1 MSMMESVL
9 SLDDG
14 RWPHPADM
22 STPPLITEVREDPFP
37 LVKQPS
43 PPPVLAKVQQE
54 YATIPPSKVA
64 DPRPGVAK
72 QSQDESESFQRL
84 HIVGLIFLFLFFILF
99 LLYNFRMQLIFNCF
113 LLLCS
118 DSFCNVYAA
127 NMFTFQYD
135 IGYFYLLLQPVK
147 MLDDFLRLARENTN
161 KNLETCGVLAGS
173 LVRAN

>member
-1 MSMMESVL
+1 MSVMESVL

-22 STPPLITEVREDPFP
+22 SIPPLITEVREDPFP

-64 DPRPGVAK
+64 DPRPGVAR

-84 HIVGLIFLFLFFILF
+84 HIVGLFHFC
-99 LLYNFRMQLIFNCF
+99 YNFRKQAIIHYF
-113 LLLCS
+113 LLQYVVIPFDMILVTFTYCCS
-118 DSFCNVYAA
+118 
-127 NMFTFQYD
+127 Q
-135 IGYFYLLLQPVK
+135 
-147 MLDDFLRLARENTN
+147 
-161 KNLETCGVLAGS
+161 
-173 LVRAN
+173 

>member
-1 MSMMESVL
+1 MYLEPSNSCRLNQIEQCDLVAHKDSGPGGVMSMMESVL

-43 PPPVLAKVQQE
+43 PPPVIAKVQQE

-72 QSQDESESFQRL
+72 QSQDGPDSFQRL
-84 HIVGLIFLFLFFILF
+84 HIVGLFSRSFFFAI
-99 LLYNFRMQLIFNCF
+99 
-113 LLLCS
+113 
-118 DSFCNVYAA
+118 
-127 NMFTFQYD
+127 
-135 IGYFYLLLQPVK
+135 
-147 MLDDFLRLARENTN
+147 
-161 KNLETCGVLAGS
+161 
-173 LVRAN
+173 